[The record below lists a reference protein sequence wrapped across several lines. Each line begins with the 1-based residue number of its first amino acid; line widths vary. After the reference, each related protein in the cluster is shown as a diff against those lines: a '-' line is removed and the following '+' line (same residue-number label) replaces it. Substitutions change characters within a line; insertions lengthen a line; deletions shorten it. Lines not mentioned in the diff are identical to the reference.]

1 MWSERMAETSDKPTA
16 QAPAPKWGIDA
27 ISRTT
32 ATALALTYGVGFI
45 IVSAY
50 EAQFGFTEFN
60 PIRAR
65 IFFTGFMF
73 ACLSALPAAASHFG
87 FTQFVPIPTST
98 GSQNPMVE
106 AARKWARLSAFIFT
120 AIVMAY
126 FSRFLLISPTAAGE
140 PSSEWLDYYGA
151 AALAFYMASFGAIY
165 RYIDKKPGACV
176 LLIISSWV
184 LLLILI
190 GLDRSEASWQTYRL
204 SLWYFAAGAVAL
216 IVSGASDPVPK
227 VLHWGNWLVA
237 VLLISYYTFFV
248 YSKIEQKFGGGAPM
262 PAVLYLDRPAVW
274 TDSTI
279 VNVKLLDQTSEG
291 YYVILPSMGGDKA
304 MFIRRSEV
312 SAVYFGQRSLK
323 PAKKP

>member
-1 MWSERMAETSDKPTA
+1 MWSERMAETSDKPTT
-16 QAPAPKWGIDA
+16 QAPAPKWGIEA

-60 PIRAR
+60 PIRAK

-73 ACLSALPAAASHFG
+73 ACLSALPAAAFHFG
-87 FTQFVPIPTST
+87 FTQFIPIPTSA
-98 GSQNPMVE
+98 GSQNPRVE
-106 AARKWARLSAFIFT
+106 ATREWARLSTFIFT
-120 AIVMAY
+120 AIVMAF
-126 FSRFLLISPTAAGE
+126 FSRFLLISPAATGG
-140 PSSEWLDYYGA
+140 PLPEWVDYYEA
-151 AALAFYMASFGAIY
+151 AALLLYMASFPAIY

-184 LLLILI
+184 LLLIVI
-190 GLDRSEASWQTYRL
+190 AIDSSEASWQTYRL
-204 SLWYFAAGAVAL
+204 ALWYFAAGAVISIA
-216 IVSGASDPVPK
+216 SQASDPTRK
-227 VLHWGNWLVA
+227 ALHWGNWLVA
-237 VLLISYYTFFV
+237 VLLISYYTFSI

-262 PAVLYLDRPAVW
+262 PAVLYLDKPAGW

-312 SAVYFGQRSLK
+312 SAVYFGQRSLTPARK
-323 PAKKP
+323 P